1 MAKDVDLSS
10 KEWRDIIFEG
20 KNKDFGA
27 YQLRKG
33 SVSRHNRAM
42 IVIVIVIAILFA
54 LAFLVNTVIKSAE
67 ARPEDA
73 IEQAMAEMITEE
85 VEEEPEEEE
94 PQRIEEQKPEVIKEE
109 LLNTT
114 KAAEILIVQDDEV
127 EEELNCIVDLGGTVV
142 DVFVYHKVY
151 GVVRAD
157 MNIRS
162 RMEVRRYLKT
172 LEGGKSSLLKNVTS
186 GYHYHTVRAESAE
199 ALDLIQEELQKRGF
213 LAKLQDYEPVDFW
226 GAGNG

>member
-1 MAKDVDLSS
+1 MLSES
-10 KEWRDIIFEG
+10 S
-20 KNKDFGA
+20 GA
-27 YQLRKG
+27 VAGVTLARELA
-33 SVSRHNRAM
+33 VSRQ
-42 IVIVIVIAILFA
+42 VIVQDIALLRANGTDILSTNRGY
-54 LAFLVNTVIKSAE
+54 LLRE
-67 ARPEDA
+67 
-73 IEQAMAEMITEE
+73 EQAPTRVYKVLHSDDE
-85 VEEEPEEEE
+85 VEEE
-94 PQRIEEQKPEVIKEE
+94 
-109 LLNTT
+109 
-114 KAAEILIVQDDEV
+114 EV